1 MHRVLSSF
9 AILGIV
15 TFAVPAARAQEAP
28 RRKVVAGEKYQASGL
43 HRALFGA
50 DYRDLWATPIEVPV
64 LDLQRYAGGLR
75 PVRRV
80 GGQQTKGL
88 AFKGADGR
96 DYTFRAVDKD
106 PTEILPPE
114 LRETIAA
121 SIVRDQIASSHPAGS
136 IIVPPLLE
144 AAGVLHSTPE
154 MFVMPDDP
162 ALGEFRSVFAN
173 LLGTIEVFP
182 RPVGGGNPG
191 FEGATE
197 IINGEEMWKRLRAS
211 PADRID
217 ARAFLK
223 ARLFDVF
230 IGDWDRHRSQWRWV
244 RLPSSPLWQPL
255 PEDRDQAFVRFEGLF
270 LSLFRKGQPRLV
282 VFGPE
287 YSRIEGVTFNGWE
300 VDRRLL
306 SELDPR
312 AWDEVARDLQGRL
325 TDAVL
330 QAAVA
335 RMPPEYRAEDGARLL
350 AGLKAR
356 RDAMAAEA
364 RRYYRHLAEKVDVFA
379 TDRTDRVELT
389 GTSGGGLEVALTDAA
404 PGSAPYFRRTLAP
417 AETEEVRLHL
427 GGGDDQVIARGAPSP
442 ITARLIGDAGCE
454 VVEVTGGPH
463 VRVSDTESCTRVTGA
478 VSLDRKAY
486 VGPAPNPRAPWI
498 PPRDWGSVTTSLPWV
513 GYGPD
518 LGAFLGASVTRV
530 SYGFRKDPYASH
542 QRFRA
547 GYATGATAARVDYEG
562 EFRRENSGTR
572 AAIVARASGIEI
584 LRFYGLGNET
594 IQLGSD
600 DLHKVKQQQY
610 LFAPALIFELGPHAD
625 FTIGPVVQYATTSF
639 TEGRLISAVRPY
651 GSEDFG
657 QVGGRAGLFVDR
669 RDRSGYATRGALFE
683 AEARAFPAVW
693 GVRST
698 FGSVHGAAST
708 YLTPGGAHR
717 APTLALR
724 VAGKRVFGDYPFQEA
739 AYIGGHTS
747 VRGLRA
753 ERFGGDGSLYGNA
766 ELRLPLGRFSGLLP
780 GEFGIFGLGDVG
792 RVFLEGESSKKWHT
806 AAGGGVWF
814 SFLTRGSTLSVA
826 IARSEERTGVY
837 VDAGFMF

>member
-1 MHRVLSSF
+1 MHRVMSSL
-9 AILGIV
+9 AILAVV
-15 TFAVPAARAQEAP
+15 TLAVPAVRGEDPP
-28 RRKVVAGEKYQASGL
+28 RRRVVAGEKYQAGGL

-50 DYRDLWATPIEVPV
+50 DYRDLWAMPVEVPV
-64 LDLQRYAGGLR
+64 LDLQHYAGGLH

-80 GGQQTKGL
+80 GGQETKGL

-96 DYTFRAVDKD
+96 DYTFRGIDKD
-106 PTEILPPE
+106 PSEILPPE
-114 LRETIAA
+114 LRESIAA
-121 SIVRDQIASSHPAGS
+121 SIVRDQIAASHPAGAV
-136 IIVPPLLE
+136 IVPPLLE
-144 AAGVLHSTPE
+144 SAGILHSSPE
-154 MFVMPDDP
+154 MVVMPDDP
-162 ALGEFRSVFAN
+162 ALGEFRPMFAN
-173 LLGTIEVFP
+173 LVGTIEVYP

-197 IINGEEMWKRLRAS
+197 IIGGEELWKRLQAS

-223 ARLFDVF
+223 ARLFDIF
-230 IGDWDRHRSQWRWV
+230 IGDWDRHRSQWRWAK
-244 RLPSSPLWQPL
+244 LPSSPLWQPI

-270 LSLFRKGQPRLV
+270 LSLFRKAQPRFV
-282 VFGPE
+282 VFGPK

-306 SELDPR
+306 SELEQPV
-312 AWDEVARDLQGRL
+312 WDEVARDLQGRL
-325 TDAVL
+325 TDSVF

-335 RMPPEYRAEDGARLL
+335 RMPAEYRARDGARLL
-350 AGLKAR
+350 AGLEAR
-356 RDAMAAEA
+356 RDAMTTEA
-364 RRYYRHLAEKVDVFA
+364 RVYYRHLAAKVDVFA
-379 TDRTDRVELT
+379 TDRAERVELT
-389 GTSGGGLEVALTDAA
+389 GTSGGGLEVTVADAA
-404 PGSAPYFRRTLAP
+404 PGSAPYFHRTLLP
-417 AETEEVRLHL
+417 ADTQEVRIHL
-427 GGGDDQVIARGAPSP
+427 GGGDDRVIARGTPVP
-442 ITARLIGDAGCE
+442 ITARVIGDAGCE
-454 VVEVTGGPH
+454 VVEVTGGPE
-463 VRVSDTESCTRVTGA
+463 VSVSDTESCTRVTGA
-478 VSLDRKAY
+478 SLDRRAY
-486 VGPAPNPRAPWI
+486 VGPAPNPRATWI
-498 PPRDWGSVTTSLPWV
+498 PPRDWGSVTTSLPWL

-547 GYATGATAARVDYEG
+547 GYATGATAARVDYQG
-562 EFRRENSGTR
+562 DFRRENSGTR
-572 AAIVARASGIEI
+572 ASIVARASGIEI

-594 IQLGSD
+594 LQLGSD
-600 DLHKVKQQQY
+600 DVHKVKQQQY
-610 LFAPALIFELGPHAD
+610 LFAPALVFDFGRRAD
-625 FTIGPVVQYATTSF
+625 FTIGPVVQYSTTSF
-639 TEGRLISAVRPY
+639 PTGRLISAVRPY

-657 QVGGRAGLFVDR
+657 QLGGRLGLFFDG
-669 RDRSGYATRGALFE
+669 RDRSGYATRGGLFK

-693 GVRST
+693 TVRSA
-698 FGSVHGAAST
+698 FGEVHGEAST
-708 YLTPGGAHR
+708 YLTPGGASR

-724 VAGKRVFGDYPFQEA
+724 VAGKRVWGDYPFQEA

-753 ERFGGDGSLYGNA
+753 ERFGGDGSLFGNA

-826 IARSEERTGVY
+826 IARSEERTGLY
-837 VDAGFMF
+837 IDAGFMF

>member
-1 MHRVLSSF
+1 MHRLMSSL
-9 AILGIV
+9 AIVGIV
-15 TFAVPAARAQEAP
+15 TLAVPAVRAQDP
-28 RRKVVAGEKYQASGL
+28 PKRRVVAGKKYQARGL

-50 DYRDLWATPIEVPV
+50 DYRDLWAMPVEVPV
-64 LDLQRYAGGLR
+64 LDLQHYAGGLR

-80 GGQQTKGL
+80 GGQETKGL
-88 AFKGADGR
+88 ALKGGDGR
-96 DYTFRAVDKD
+96 DYTFRGVDKD

-114 LRETIAA
+114 LRESIAG
-121 SIVRDQIASSHPAGS
+121 SIVRDQIASSHPAGAV
-136 IIVPPLLE
+136 IVPPLLE

-162 ALGEFRSVFAN
+162 ALGEFRPVFAN
-173 LLGTIEVFP
+173 LLGTIEVYP

-197 IINGEEMWKRLRAS
+197 IISGEEMWKRLQAS
-211 PADRID
+211 PTDRID
-217 ARAFLK
+217 ARGLLK
-223 ARLFDVF
+223 ARLFDVL
-230 IGDWDRHRSQWRWV
+230 IGDWDRHRSQWRWAKV
-244 RLPSSPLWQPL
+244 PSSPLWQPI

-300 VDRRLL
+300 QDRRLL
-306 SELDPR
+306 SELDAR
-312 AWDEVARDLQGRL
+312 AWDEVARDLQSRL
-325 TDAVL
+325 TDPVL

-335 RMPPEYRAEDGARLL
+335 RMPPEYRARDGARLL
-350 AGLKAR
+350 AGLKGR
-356 RDAMAAEA
+356 RDAMTSEA
-364 RRYYRHLAEKVDVFA
+364 RRYYRHLADKVDVFA
-379 TDRTDRVELT
+379 TDRADRVELT
-389 GTSGGGLEVALTDAA
+389 GTSGGALEVTLADAA
-404 PGSAPYFRRTLAP
+404 PGSTPYFRRTLAP
-417 AETEEVRLHL
+417 AETEEVRIHL
-427 GGGDDQVIARGAPSP
+427 QGGDDRVIARGASSP
-442 ITARLIGDAGCE
+442 ITARVIGGAGCE
-454 VVEVTGGPH
+454 AVEVTGGPD
-463 VRVSDTESCTRVTGA
+463 VRVSDVESCTRVTGPA
-478 VSLDRKAY
+478 SLDRREY
-486 VGPAPNPRAPWI
+486 VGPDPNPRAPWI
-498 PPRDWGSVTTSLPWV
+498 PPRDWGSVTTSLPWL

-518 LGAFLGASVTRV
+518 LGAFLGASVTHV
-530 SYGFRKDPYASH
+530 SYGFRKDPYASL

-547 GYATGATAARVDYEG
+547 GYATGAKAARVDYEG
-562 EFRRENSGTR
+562 DFRRENSGTR

-594 IQLGSD
+594 LQLGSD

-610 LFAPALIFELGPHAD
+610 LFAPALIFDLGPRAD
-625 FTIGPVVQYATTSF
+625 FTIGPVVQYSTTSF
-639 TEGRLISAVRPY
+639 PAGRLISAVRPY
-651 GSEDFG
+651 GSEHFG
-657 QVGGRAGLFVDR
+657 QVGGRLGVLVDHR
-669 RDRSGYATRGALFE
+669 NRSGYATSGGLFR
-683 AEARAFPAVW
+683 AETRAFPAIW

-698 FGSVHGAAST
+698 FGEVHGEAST
-708 YLTPGGAHR
+708 YLTPGTAPGR
-717 APTLALR
+717 PTLALR
-724 VAGKRVFGDYPFQEA
+724 VAGKRVWGDYPFQEA

-826 IARSEERTGVY
+826 IAKSEERTGLY